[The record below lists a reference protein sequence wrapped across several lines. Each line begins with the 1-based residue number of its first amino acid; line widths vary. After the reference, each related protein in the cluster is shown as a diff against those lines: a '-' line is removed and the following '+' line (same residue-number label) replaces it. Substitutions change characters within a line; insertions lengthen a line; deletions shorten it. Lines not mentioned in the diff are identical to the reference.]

1 MIKKEKLEF
10 EAIKDKFSTDEDG
23 EALLVLRINMQDQ
36 VSAFAIPAKK
46 RLKVKIEVIDE

>member
-1 MIKKEKLEF
+1 
-10 EAIKDKFSTDEDG
+10 
-23 EALLVLRINMQDQ
+23 MQDQ